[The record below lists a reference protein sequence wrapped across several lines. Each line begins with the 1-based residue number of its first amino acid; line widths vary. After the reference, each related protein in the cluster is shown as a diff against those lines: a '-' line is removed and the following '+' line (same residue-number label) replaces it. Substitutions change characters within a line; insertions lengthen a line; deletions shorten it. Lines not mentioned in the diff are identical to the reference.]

1 MKFLELKKSLSS
13 PYSVYSITG
22 DDEFLI
28 SQAVKIIK
36 EGLVTCFEE
45 FNYAKVDSDATKVAD
60 YSNIINTM
68 PFGDSYRVVVFYKPL
83 AEQVKAINKL
93 INNDLGKVVIVC
105 VQPSAKLNN
114 EQVVDCS
121 HLDKVDLVRWIN
133 NYLAKS
139 NTRIE
144 KTALDYIVDM
154 SGGDM
159 AYLNTELPKLI
170 AYVGEQAISYQDVD
184 KTFTKNKNY
193 FVYHLSNAIDSRN
206 KKMQFDVLNT
216 LTLPQNVGE
225 IFTFL
230 GAYFRRMFYCAISK
244 SSDNEIASLL
254 KVKPY
259 SITKA
264 KQYVVKNKPQYYIAL
279 FNKYVELDYSIKSG
293 KISPQNAMYELLL
306 GVNPQ

>member
-1 MKFLELKKSLSS
+1 MRFLELKKSLSS
-13 PYSVYSITG
+13 PSSVYSITG
-22 DDEFLI
+22 DDEFLV

-36 EGLVTCFEE
+36 EGLVTCFDE
-45 FNYAKVDSDATKVAD
+45 FNYAKVDNDSAKTAD
-60 YSNIINTM
+60 YANIINTM

-93 INNDLGKVVIVC
+93 LGNDLGKVVIVC
-105 VQPSAKLNN
+105 VQPSAKLDN
-114 EQVVDCS
+114 EQLIDCN

-133 NYLAKS
+133 NYLAKTS
-139 NTRIE
+139 TRIE
-144 KTALDYIVDM
+144 KTALEYIVNM

-170 AYVGEQAISYQDVD
+170 AYVGDQTITYQDVE

-193 FVYHLSNAIDSRN
+193 FVYHLSSAIDTKN

-216 LTLPQNVGE
+216 LTLLQNVGE

-230 GAYFRRMFYCAISK
+230 GSYFRRMFYCAVSK

-264 KQYVVKNKPQYYIAL
+264 KQYVVKNKPQYYIDL
-279 FNKYVELDYSIKSG
+279 YNKYVELDYSIKSG

-306 GVNPQ
+306 GINPQ